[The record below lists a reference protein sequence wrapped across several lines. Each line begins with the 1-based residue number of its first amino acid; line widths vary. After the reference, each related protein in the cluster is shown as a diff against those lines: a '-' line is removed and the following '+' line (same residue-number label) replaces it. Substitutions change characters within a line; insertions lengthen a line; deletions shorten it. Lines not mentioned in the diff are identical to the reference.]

1 MKITFYGAAKTV
13 TGSKHLIKTQEGF
26 GLLLDCGLFQGYDPR
41 FKVLNRHFGF
51 NPMEVNAVVL
61 SHAHI
66 DHSGLLP
73 MLVKQGFSG
82 PIYCTEATG
91 HLLEIML
98 LDSAHIQEADAAF
111 HNKRHPKDEPRKPL
125 YTIKDV
131 EKCLKLV
138 RPVPSQIP
146 FELSAQI
153 KCTLVDNGHLLGSVA
168 VVLEVKEQ
176 GKTLR
181 VGFTGDIGRP
191 DPGMLKPP
199 IPLPE
204 VDYLICESTYGDR
217 LHKEEN
223 FGPFDLRDLI
233 QSVCIRKKGKLLI
246 PAFSIGR
253 TQELIFAMD
262 YLHNFESLPEI
273 PIFVDSP
280 LATKGTEIFKNH
292 LSAFNERFQR
302 YLSFDASPFSFP
314 NLHFPKT
321 VDESKAIHQIRDGA
335 VVVSASGMMDAGRI
349 RHHLFNHLSNPKNA
363 VLVVGY
369 AEPST
374 LGGQLIS
381 GAASVRLFGEDIPVR
396 AKIVRAGSF
405 SGHADWEEMLE
416 YLCLQKPE
424 KLKTVFLVHGEE
436 HVQKNWANRLQ
447 ENGFSK
453 VLIPDLQ
460 QEFEIG

>member
-1 MKITFYGAAKTV
+1 VKLTFYGAAKTV
-13 TGSKHLIKTQEGF
+13 TGSKHLIKTQTGF
-26 GLLLDCGLFQGYDPR
+26 RLLLDCGLFQGYDPR

-82 PIYCTEATG
+82 PIYCSKATAD
-91 HLLEIML
+91 LLEIML

-111 HNKRHPKDEPRKPL
+111 YNKRHPKEEPRKPL
-125 YTIKDV
+125 YGLKDA
-131 EKCLKLV
+131 ERCLELI
-138 RPVPSQIP
+138 RPAPSLTAFKVSPEIQ
-146 FELSAQI
+146 
-153 KCTLVDNGHLLGSVA
+153 CTLIENGHLLGSAA
-168 VVLEVKEQ
+168 VVLDVLENSKSI
-176 GKTLR
+176 R
-181 VGFTGDIGRP
+181 IGFTGDIGRP

-217 LHKEEN
+217 LHEEEH
-223 FGPFDLRDLI
+223 FGPFELRDLI
-233 QSVCIRKKGKLLI
+233 HQVCLKQKGKLLI

-253 TQELIFAMD
+253 TQELIFALD
-262 YLHNFESLPEI
+262 YLHNFESLPNI

-314 NLHFPKT
+314 NLNFT
-321 VDESKAIHQIRDGA
+321 ENVEESKAINSIQGGA
-335 VVVSASGMMDAGRI
+335 VVISASGMMDAGRI
-349 RHHLFNHLSNPKNA
+349 RHHLYNHLSNSKNA

-369 AEPST
+369 SEPST
-374 LGGQLIS
+374 LGGQLSS
-381 GAASVRLFGEDIPVR
+381 GASSVRLFGEDIPVR

-405 SGHADWEEMLE
+405 SGHADYEEMLD
-416 YLCLQKPE
+416 YLRLQNPK
-424 KLKTVFLVHGEE
+424 KLKSIFLVHGEE
-436 HVQKNWANRLQ
+436 QVQKNWANRLK
-447 ENGFSK
+447 ERGFSK
-453 VLIPDLQ
+453 VIVPDLQ
-460 QEFEIG
+460 QEFDVL

>member
-1 MKITFYGAAKTV
+1 VKLTFYGAAKTV
-13 TGSKHLIKTQEGF
+13 TGSKHLIKTQKGF

-82 PIYCTEATG
+82 PIYCTEATAD
-91 HLLEIML
+91 LLEIML

-125 YTIKDV
+125 YTIRDA
-131 EKCLKLV
+131 EKCLTLIQ
-138 RPVPSQIP
+138 PAPSLIP
-146 FELSAQI
+146 FEVSPEI
-153 KCTLVDNGHLLGSVA
+153 RCTLIENGHLLGSAA
-168 VVLEVKEQ
+168 VVLDVLEKN
-176 GKTLR
+176 KPLR
-181 VGFTGDIGRP
+181 IGFTGDIGRP

-199 IPLPE
+199 IPIPE

-217 LHKEEN
+217 LHDDEH
-223 FGPFDLRDLI
+223 FGPFDLKDLI
-233 QSVCIRKKGKLLI
+233 QQVCIKQKGKLLI

-253 TQELIFAMD
+253 TQELIFALD
-262 YLHNFESLPEI
+262 YLHNFESLPNI

-314 NLHFPKT
+314 NLHFPEN
-321 VDESKAIHQIRDGA
+321 VEESKAINSIQGGA
-335 VVVSASGMMDAGRI
+335 LIISASGMMDAGRI
-349 RHHLFNHLSNPKNA
+349 RHHLYNHLSSSKNA

-369 AEPST
+369 SEPST
-374 LGGQLIS
+374 LGGHLMA
-381 GAASVRLFGEDIPVR
+381 GASTVRLFGEDVAVR

-405 SGHADWEEMLE
+405 SGHADYQEMLA
-416 YLCLQKPE
+416 YLRLQNPE
-424 KLKTVFLVHGEE
+424 KLKSIFLVHGEE
-436 HVQKNWANRLQ
+436 QVQKNWAARLTEQ
-447 ENGFSK
+447 GFSR
-453 VLIPDLQ
+453 VLIPELQ
-460 QEFEIG
+460 QSFEI